1 MSTANDVLDFKGHD
15 LWTIDANSTV
25 HEATQLME
33 DPGSGALPASEGG
46 SPLAGV
52 LSERTARAP
61 RYCAGC
67 PPTRRRSHTMTRE
80 VIALDVTTLVDKC
93 MYLMSHHD
101 IRHLP
106 VKDGRELI
114 GIMSGSDVMRFV
126 VLEQNM
132 TIEALHSFIHED
144 EGGEG

>member
-1 MSTANDVLDFKGHD
+1 M
-15 LWTIDANSTV
+15 
-25 HEATQLME
+25 
-33 DPGSGALPASEGG
+33 SEGG

-52 LSERTARAP
+52 LSERDCARATILRGLP
-61 RYCAGC
+61 AD
-67 PPTRRRSHTMTRE
+67 TTKVADTMTRE
-80 VIALDVTTLVDKC
+80 VIAVDATTLVDKC

-126 VLEQNM
+126 VREQNM
-132 TIEALHSFIHED
+132 TIEARHSFIHED